1 MTLINFLDLVGTFV
15 FAISGALAA
24 SEKRLDI
31 FGALFIASVTAVGGG
46 TVRDM
51 ILGATPVFWVLDI
64 NYILV
69 ITAAVAFTIL
79 FKETVAKLRKTLFLF
94 DTMGLGVF
102 TYIGL
107 EKALSF
113 EISPLIGI
121 VMGTFTAVLGGAI
134 RDTLC
139 NEVPLIFR
147 EEIYASACIIGCLV
161 FIGLSSLTLVSSVIA
176 TWSCI
181 GTVIFI
187 RLIAIKYKIGLPKI

>member
-1 MTLINFLDLVGTFV
+1 MTLINFLDLIGTFV

-51 ILGATPVFWVLDI
+51 ILGATPVFWVKDI

-69 ITAAVAFTIL
+69 ITAAVAFTIV
-79 FKETVAKLRKTLFLF
+79 FKETVAKLRKTIFLF

-107 EKALSF
+107 EKALLF
-113 EISPLIGI
+113 EISPAIGI

-147 EEIYASACIIGCLV
+147 EEIYASACIVGCLV
-161 FIGLSSLTLVSSVIA
+161 FIGLSFIGIGDFIA

-181 GTVIFI
+181 GTVICI

>member
-1 MTLINFLDLVGTFV
+1 MTLIYFLDLVGTFV

-24 SEKRLDI
+24 SEKRLDV
-31 FGALFIASVTAVGGG
+31 FGAMFIASVTAVGGG

-51 ILGATPVFWVLDI
+51 ILGTTPAFWVKDI
-64 NYILV
+64 NYILI
-69 ITAAVAFTIL
+69 ITAAVAFTII
-79 FKETVAKLRKTLFLF
+79 FKKTVAKLRKTLFLF

-107 EKALSF
+107 EKALLF
-113 EISPLIGI
+113 DISPVIGI

-147 EEIYASACIIGCLV
+147 EEIYASACIVGCLV
-161 FIGLSSLTLVSSVIA
+161 FIGLSTIGINSSVT

-181 GTVIFI
+181 GTVILI